1 MSVNS
6 YLPHVFVLPED
17 DANRQIA
24 TGFVL
29 SFSTRQIQIL
39 KEAGGWASVRD
50 GFALDHRSAM
60 ERNPNRFVVL
70 LVDFDG
76 NENRLQAMQAV
87 IPDHLK
93 DRVFVLGALSEPE
106 ALRQAGLGSYE
117 DIGRALAEDCRTGA
131 DATWGHN
138 LLQHNEGELRRLRRH
153 ILPILLYL
161 DRRPELT

>member
-24 TGFVL
+24 NGFVL
-29 SFSTRQIQIL
+29 SLSTRQIQVL

-50 GFALDHRSAM
+50 RFESDQRSAM
-60 ERNPNRFVVL
+60 ERYPNRFVVL

-76 NENRLQAMQAV
+76 SKNRLKTMKAV

-93 DRVFVLGALSEPE
+93 ERVFVLGAFSEPE

-117 DIGRALAEDCRTGA
+117 GIGRALAEDCRTGA
-131 DATWGHN
+131 AGTWGHD
-138 LLQHNEGELRRLRRH
+138 LLQHNEEELSRLREH
-153 ILPILLYL
+153 IVPILF
-161 DRRPELT
+161 